1 MTMTKTIIVSLH
13 PMPLL
18 RGVARSSL
26 AACLAVVALAASASE
41 PRELKLGS
49 DEWPPFTGSVEQQR
63 AALDLV
69 HTALDRA
76 GIAAA
81 TTIHD
86 WKKVE
91 IDIRRGDLDGS
102 AAMWRDEIRE
112 KHLLFSAPYLENRLI
127 LIGARDSDVTAARMA
142 ELAGKRV
149 AAVGHYAYG
158 EDIQNAQ
165 GVLFVASHNDQDSL
179 DKLLAGDVDYILVDE
194 LVAQH
199 LVTYQP
205 DEAAANLEIGMKP
218 LARRTLHFA
227 IRRDIPNADKIIARF
242 NAEIPKLQADG
253 TYARILNVG
262 WIRVDVDGDGLY
274 ELVPFGESVGQMP
287 PGRVYDVFGELPEAD
302 EPDEKQRVLI
312 GGDIYK
318 GWDAIP
324 DRYKLPPSAAGGD
337 TSFKY
342 GTTMLTF
349 KF

>member
-1 MTMTKTIIVSLH
+1 MTMPRTIIVSLH
-13 PMPLL
+13 PKPLL
-18 RGVARSSL
+18 RGLVRSSL
-26 AACLAVVALAASASE
+26 AACLAAVALAVSAAE

-76 GIAAA
+76 GISAA
-81 TTIHD
+81 TAIHD
-86 WKKVE
+86 WKHVE
-91 IDIRRGDLDGS
+91 IAIRRGELDGS
-102 AAMWRDEIRE
+102 AAMWRNAIRE
-112 KHLLFSAPYLENRLI
+112 KDLLFSAPYLENRLI
-127 LIGARDSDVTAARMA
+127 LIGAKGSDVTATHMS
-142 ELAGKRV
+142 ELTGKRV

-158 EDIQNAQ
+158 EDIERVE
-165 GVLFVASHNDQDSL
+165 GVYFVSSHNDQDSL

-227 IRRDIPNADKIIARF
+227 IRRDVPNADKIIARF

-262 WIRVDVDGDGLY
+262 WIRVDADGDGLY

-287 PGRVYDVFGELPEAD
+287 PGRVYDVFGDLPEAE
-302 EPDEKQRVLI
+302 EPDE
-312 GGDIYK
+312 
-318 GWDAIP
+318 
-324 DRYKLPPSAAGGD
+324 
-337 TSFKY
+337 T
-342 GTTMLTF
+342 
-349 KF
+349 